1 MTNNA
6 VMTNND
12 FARPADLLESSNH
25 AAELT
30 ARAHEAVK
38 RADTLATLLEVSARS
53 LKGRATEAVRDLFH
67 GDIIATRNA
76 LGEAARLLAA
86 ADPLGDTDT
95 SPDHETLTLAR
106 SAYHSALAALGVD
119 PLTLAA

>member
-1 MTNNA
+1 
-6 VMTNND
+6 MTNND
-12 FARPADLLESSNH
+12 LAPADLLESSNH

-30 ARAHEAVK
+30 DRAHAAVL
-38 RADTLATLLEVSARS
+38 RADTLATLLALSAGGVENASR
-53 LKGRATEAVRDLFH
+53 GATEAVRDLFH
-67 GDIIATRNA
+67 GDLIATRNA
-76 LGEAARLLAA
+76 LGEAARLLSL

>member
-12 FARPADLLESSNH
+12 LAPADLLESSNH

-30 ARAHEAVK
+30 DRAHAAVL

-76 LGEAARLLAA
+76 LGEAARLLSL

>member
-1 MTNNA
+1 MT
-6 VMTNND
+6 TNND

-30 ARAHEAVK
+30 ARAHKAVL
-38 RADTLATLLEVSARS
+38 RADTLATLLALSVDGTENASRGAR
-53 LKGRATEAVRDLFH
+53 EAVRDLLH

-76 LGEAARLLAA
+76 LGEAARLLSL
-86 ADPLGDTDT
+86 ADPLGEIDT

-106 SAYHSALAALGVD
+106 SAYHTALAALGVD

>member
-1 MTNNA
+1 MTNNE
-6 VMTNND
+6 

-30 ARAHEAVK
+30 ARAHAAVK
-38 RADTLATLLEVSARS
+38 RADTLATLLVLSVGGVENVSRGAR
-53 LKGRATEAVRDLFH
+53 EAVRDLLH

-86 ADPLGDTDT
+86 ADPLGCVDT

-106 SAYHSALAALGVD
+106 SAYHSALVALGVD